1 MAAPGWFRY
10 RLRRKLTE
18 EEAKQVKALA
28 GPIYS
33 PWGQTVSAHEN
44 VAWFTERQLNQMGV
58 PFFLEHLPPNRE
70 PPCAIASLAEL
81 REWVPNFLT
90 HYQNDFI
97 VKMGH
102 LDGILAVMPT
112 GAGKTLSGIVYGLLR
127 EGPIVFVTR
136 AAARRTI
143 CGEIRRYTT
152 CEPVLLE
159 GKAGRIIDPRTR
171 FVVVGWESLQAHYQ
185 SILNIHPT
193 TIIFDES
200 HVASNHKRREAIV
213 QRDEEAMQAAREEGK
228 VKVKYRRLNNRFAAA
243 EDLSR
248 AAQYRLALTATPIRD
263 RVRNLWGQVDL
274 IIPKGMGSFYPW
286 AHRYCNPA
294 EAPIWMGDFTFKPIA
309 EVRVGDEVVGWDHKA
324 PGPSRRN
331 GPVRKMHKSHLTRAT
346 VTRVQ
351 QHTAA
356 VVRVTFASGRVIRC
370 TADHRW
376 LSGRTGTN
384 NPSAFVTPAV
394 GRELAFV
401 TDPTPAVLTPE
412 QQHLAGWLAG
422 MYDGEGSNSF
432 ICQSSQ
438 HNPDT
443 WAKLDTALTTL
454 GIPHTMLLDADRKS
468 GCGGA
473 LIIGGRDGLLRFHK
487 LTRPVRFARSAE
499 KSILTGK
506 FRTPDEIVKIEADG
520 VEPVFALTT
529 TTGNYVAWG
538 YASKNCGAHENPWGG
553 IDTTG
558 RGGDEAMQELVAR
571 LSFFTFYIPQSV
583 THRDLPPLR
592 RQVTYIP
599 PDELST
605 GRDVLKELRE
615 HGYNSAVGEV
625 WAKLAHAAAMKR
637 DRVVDEAVSGA
648 FRAPDGKSGGKVVV
662 FTGLRADCEK
672 IAAGIRKANKD
683 LTVFVGHGGTNPR
696 ERDRIRED
704 YMAHP
709 GPCVLVGTGDS
720 WGESLNLQD
729 TDLAIIAMLPWTP
742 GQIRQWEGRF
752 KRHGMKRPVLVLY
765 LVAEGTADEH
775 VAHALLQ
782 KLPAVEMVA
791 KDEVLTEFATD
802 LRGDE
807 DAIAAGFLAKL
818 TSSEEEDDDED
829 RDPDAEEEDPNRLPK
844 D

>member
-1 MAAPGWFRY
+1 MAAPGWYRY
-10 RLRRKLTE
+10 KLRRPLTE
-18 EEAKQVKALA
+18 GEVEQVKALA

-33 PWGQTVSAHEN
+33 PWGHTVSAHEN
-44 VAWFTERQLNQMGV
+44 VAWFTERLLNQMGV
-58 PFFLEHLPPNRE
+58 PFYLAHMPPTRE
-70 PPCAIASLAEL
+70 PINAIATLGEL

-112 GAGKTLSGIVYGLLR
+112 GAGKTLSGIIYGLLR
-127 EGPIVFVTR
+127 DGPVVFVTR

-159 GKAGRIIDPRTR
+159 GKAGKAIDPNAR
-171 FVVVGWESLQAHYQ
+171 FIVVGWESLQSHYQ
-185 SILNIHPT
+185 SILAVQPKT
-193 TIIFDES
+193 VIFDES
-200 HVASNHKRREAIV
+200 HVAANHKRREAIV

-274 IIPKGMGSFYPW
+274 IVPKGMGSFYPW
-286 AHRYCNPA
+286 ARRYA
-294 EAPIWMGDFTFKPIA
+294 
-309 EVRVGDEVVGWDHKA
+309 
-324 PGPSRRN
+324 
-331 GPVRKMHKSHLTRAT
+331 
-346 VTRVQ
+346 
-351 QHTAA
+351 
-356 VVRVTFASGRVIRC
+356 
-370 TADHRW
+370 
-376 LSGRTGTN
+376 
-384 NPSAFVTPAV
+384 
-394 GRELAFV
+394 
-401 TDPTPAVLTPE
+401 
-412 QQHLAGWLAG
+412 
-422 MYDGEGSNSF
+422 
-432 ICQSSQ
+432 
-438 HNPDT
+438 
-443 WAKLDTALTTL
+443 
-454 GIPHTMLLDADRKS
+454 
-468 GCGGA
+468 
-473 LIIGGRDGLLRFHK
+473 
-487 LTRPVRFARSAE
+487 
-499 KSILTGK
+499 
-506 FRTPDEIVKIEADG
+506 
-520 VEPVFALTT
+520 
-529 TTGNYVAWG
+529 
-538 YASKNCGAHENPWGG
+538 GAHENPWGG

-599 PDELST
+599 ADELSS
-605 GRDVLKELRE
+605 GRDVLKELKE

-637 DRVVDEAVSGA
+637 ERVVDEAISGA
-648 FRAPDGKSGGKVVV
+648 FLAPDKKSGGKVVV

-672 IAAGIRKANKD
+672 IAAGIKKANKD

-765 LVAEGTADEH
+765 LVGEGTADEH
-775 VAHALLQ
+775 VAHALLN

-807 DAIAAGFLAKL
+807 DAIAAGFLQKL
-818 TSSEEEDDDED
+818 TSSEEEDDDD
-829 RDPDAEEEDPNRLPK
+829 RDPDYEDEDPNRLPK